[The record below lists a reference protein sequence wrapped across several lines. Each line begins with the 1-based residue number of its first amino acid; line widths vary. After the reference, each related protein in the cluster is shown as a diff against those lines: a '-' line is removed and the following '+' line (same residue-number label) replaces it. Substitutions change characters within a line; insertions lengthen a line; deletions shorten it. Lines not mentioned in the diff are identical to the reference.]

1 MSDYSPPL
9 SDAVSERIKHMVT
22 WQIVAELMRRHKV
35 DRDLRVYEMH
45 PGGGQGDTLGLY
57 DSGPDGKGRLNDF
70 RGFRRMGEERLVTT
84 PLEEDSGGYVW
95 PWLTAEDPKDVV
107 DAVERACRLEPRR
120 GYLPPS
126 TPTVRVFRLMAQVLA
141 IACAN
146 RRNLQWRSALF
157 DSSGM
162 MGGGLRPTFKELTHI
177 SSLLPADGGL
187 MRFNRFWLL
196 VPGPAP
202 DWWQT
207 GPILAV
213 ADLAGDIY
221 VGDGCE
227 TRLDVVN
234 LCRERGGMAGAAA
247 WLFAK
252 LGREVES

>member
-1 MSDYSPPL
+1 MSVYSPPL

-57 DSGPDGKGRLNDF
+57 DSFPDGKGSLNDF
-70 RGFRRMGEERLVTT
+70 RGFRRMGEDHFGGP
-84 PLEEDSGGYVW
+84 PLEEMGGYVW

-107 DAVERACRLEPRR
+107 DAVERACQLEPKR

-126 TPTVRVFRLMAQVLA
+126 TPTVRVFRIMAQVLA

-146 RRNLQWRSALF
+146 RRNLQWRSALL

-162 MGGGLRPTFKELTHI
+162 MGGGLRPTFKELSHI
-177 SSLLPADGGL
+177 SSLLPADGDL
-187 MRFNRFWLL
+187 MRFNRFWML
-196 VPGPAP
+196 VPGPNP

-213 ADLAGDIY
+213 ADLAGDLY
-221 VGDGCE
+221 VGKRCE
-227 TRLDVVN
+227 TRLDAVT
-234 LCRERGGMAGAAA
+234 LCREQGGVPGAAA
-247 WLFAK
+247 SLVAM
-252 LGREVES
+252 LGPEVAQ